1 MKKVFLLFLF
11 STTISHAMA
20 DWTDYVNPLI
30 GTDNHGHVFVGASV
44 PFGGVQVG
52 PNEMGE
58 GWDWCS
64 GYNYPDTNIK
74 GFSMTH
80 LSGCGCADLGDICL
94 MPAIG
99 TVRLQRGEASD
110 QSTGF
115 FSSFTHDKETARPD
129 YYAVY
134 LERYGI
140 QVELTATERASLQ
153 RYTFPASKQAKIIVD
168 LENGISDRPY
178 SCGVRK
184 VNATTITGFRISRGW
199 AGKQYCYFAAVFSK
213 PMSDWKVSVND
224 SVLKNRDEVVS
235 PHAYGQACFTT
246 TDGEIIQ
253 VKVAISGVSEE
264 NALMNLNK
272 ELSTWNFEEIRRS
285 AQSKWEK
292 ELGRVKATFNSSRE
306 RTAFYTAL
314 YHTMHA
320 PHLYC
325 DVNGD
330 YRGSDGNIYRKS
342 SHTNYTTWS
351 TWDTYR
357 AYHPLATIIYA
368 DKQDDWAQSIL
379 RVNREQGF
387 MPIWQ
392 FVGNETGTMVG
403 ISSVPILADMCL
415 KGFVK
420 DADLMEAYLA
430 MHKTMNRP
438 FRDIDTFNIYGY
450 VPYSHASEDVSKS
463 LEYALDDWSVAQ
475 VALKLGRRADYDR
488 YMELSRAYQKL
499 YDPQTGF
506 IRPKDNKG
514 VFQSAEGFQP
524 NIQTRSYTEGNPWQ
538 YLFLVPHDIAGLCRV
553 MGGKAVL
560 EEKLDSLFATDS
572 DLGDNYAID
581 IAGLIGQYA
590 HGNEPSHH
598 IAYMYNYIG
607 KPWKG
612 ARRLREIMGT
622 MYGDDHMGLPGN
634 EDEGQMS
641 AWYVLSALGLY
652 QVEPCGGRYNI
663 GSPVVNE
670 AALDVS
676 EGKTFKIVAHNN
688 SDRNIYVQKVKL
700 NGQVWTKSYIDYADI
715 MKGGTLELF
724 MGPKPSKFGTKEQDT
739 AFGVF
744 NPGAA
749 K

>member
-1 MKKVFLLFLF
+1 MKRIVFLFLF
-11 STTISHAMA
+11 LVATIGTRAGVI
-20 DWTDYVNPLI
+20 DYVNPLI

-64 GYNYPDTNIK
+64 GYNYPDKYIK

-94 MPAIG
+94 MPATG
-99 TVRLQRGEASD
+99 KVRINRGNESD
-110 QSTGF
+110 LSTGF
-115 FSSFTHDKETARPD
+115 FSEFTHDKETTRPD

-140 QVELTATERASLQ
+140 KAELTATERASLQ
-153 RYTFPASKQAKIIVD
+153 RYTFPKSDDAKIIID
-168 LENGISDRPY
+168 LENGISDRSY
-178 SCGVRK
+178 SCGIRK
-184 VNATTITGFRISRGW
+184 VNSTTITGFRISRGW

-213 PMSDWKVSVND
+213 PMAGWKVSIND
-224 SVLKNRDEVVS
+224 SILDGRDEVVS
-235 PHAYGQACFTT
+235 PKAYGQVCFKTN
-246 TDGEIIQ
+246 DGEQIQ

-264 NALMNLNK
+264 NALLNIST
-272 ELSTWNFEEIRRS
+272 ELPSWDFNKVRTIARE
-285 AQSKWEK
+285 KWEK
-292 ELGRVKATFNSSRE
+292 ELGRVKATFATDRE

-342 SHTNYTTWS
+342 CHKNYTTWS

-357 AYHPLATIIYA
+357 AYHPLATIIYQ

-420 DADLMEAYLA
+420 ESDLTEAYFA

-438 FRDIDTFNIYGY
+438 FRDIDTFNVYGY

-475 VALKLGRRADYDR
+475 VALKLGRQSDYER
-488 YMELSRAYQKL
+488 YMQLSKAYEKL

-514 VFQSAEGFQP
+514 VFQSADGFKP

-538 YLFLVPHDIAGLCRV
+538 YLFLVPHDIHGLCCV
-553 MGGKAVL
+553 MGGKAQL
-560 EEKLDSLFATDS
+560 EVKLDSLFATDS
-572 DLGDNYAID
+572 DLGDDYAID
-581 IAGLIGQYA
+581 ISGLIGQYA

-598 IAYMYNYIG
+598 IAYIYNYIG

-612 ARRLREIMGT
+612 AQRLREIMGT

-641 AWYVLSALGLY
+641 AWYVLSALGIY
-652 QVEPCGGRYNI
+652 QVEPCGGRYNL
-663 GSPVVNE
+663 GSPIINE
-670 AALDVS
+670 ATLDVS
-676 EGKTFKIVAHNN
+676 GGKTFKIVAHNN
-688 SDRNIYVQKVKL
+688 SVKNIYVQKVKL
-700 NGQVWTKSYIDYADI
+700 NGKPWSKSYIDYSDI
-715 MKGGTLELF
+715 VKGGTLEFF
-724 MGPKPSKFGTKEQDT
+724 MGAKPSKFGTKTEDT
-739 AFGVF
+739 AFGDF